1 MNHNADHK
9 EKANL
14 NTFQGMIE
22 RENRVLELIRSELY
36 PIDDNKNALLANI
49 HKLHTTE
56 LGVERIRR
64 NLQLQN
70 ENLVRESFWNV
81 YRPGCLEHY
90 VLNQLTTDE
99 AFVPEFKRQGY
110 GKILL
115 DYSLEKAAELGA
127 GALCF
132 EGNIDFYGKS
142 GFTFASEFGIRY
154 HGLPE
159 GEDASFFLCKGL
171 IPGYLDGVTGEYATP
186 QGYFVDEAEAEN
198 FDKQFP
204 YKEKLKL
211 PGQLF

>member
-90 VLNQLTTDE
+90 VLNQLRTDE

-115 DYSLEKAAELGA
+115 DYSLEKAAE
-127 GALCF
+127 
-132 EGNIDFYGKS
+132 
-142 GFTFASEFGIRY
+142 
-154 HGLPE
+154 
-159 GEDASFFLCKGL
+159 
-171 IPGYLDGVTGEYATP
+171 
-186 QGYFVDEAEAEN
+186 N